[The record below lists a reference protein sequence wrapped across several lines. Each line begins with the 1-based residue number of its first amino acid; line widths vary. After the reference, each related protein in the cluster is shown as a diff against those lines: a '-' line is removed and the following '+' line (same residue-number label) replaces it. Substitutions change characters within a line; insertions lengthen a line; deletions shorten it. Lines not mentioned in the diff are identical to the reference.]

1 MNKLLV
7 LLSLLLSVS
16 VFAQTKV
23 GIINIQKVI
32 RTIKEGK
39 AVNTTLTK
47 SFKSK
52 EKQLKAEEA
61 KIKKQQEAYQKQT
74 MLLSGEAKAKKEQEI
89 RKAIAELQKKTM
101 AYQKEIQKQE
111 AQLKKPILDKLK
123 PIIDSVSSKKG
134 VDLTFEIS
142 SSPIVYAKTQV
153 DITDEVIKEYDKK
166 HK

>member
-1 MNKLLV
+1 MNKLVV
-7 LLSLLLSVS
+7 LALALSISA
-16 VFAQTKV
+16 FAQTKV

-32 RTIKEGK
+32 TSVSEGK
-39 AVNTTLTK
+39 KVMSTLEK

-52 EKQLKAEEA
+52 QKQLKAEEE

-89 RKAIAELQKKTM
+89 RAAIADLQKKTM
-101 AYQKEIQKQE
+101 EYQKEIQKE
-111 AQLKKPILDKLK
+111 ENGLKKPILDNLK
-123 PIIDSVSSKKG
+123 PIIDNVSSAQG

-142 SSPIVYAKTQV
+142 SSPIVYAKNQI
-153 DITDEVIKEYDKK
+153 DITDLVIKEYDKK